1 MKKDPKYWQDLLA
14 QYKRG
19 DISQEDR
26 YTLEKEALDDPFLF
40 DALEGFALHG
50 ENTIVKNTTKS
61 RTIYLRRIASVA
73 AVVTAILAAVYL
85 MRSEDTSGLSSQDGS
100 VMAANHNSEEYPQRN
115 ETNNQESIPAKS
127 KDQKS
132 ITAEGEVAD
141 QIGKMIT
148 ETEAPKTQPSKATA
162 TVTRATRGNADQMPN
177 GEENSQMEDATAE
190 SEPSPVKEEQ
200 TEVIGLDIESDS
212 NESAAEDLTESSAA
226 SGSAN
231 KASKKK
237 STFYNVVPMIGNK
250 DFDDYVRQRIKER
263 GLQQDPPQEVT
274 IEFSIDADGNLS
286 EFLHIYEGCSECGPF
301 AISILSS
308 SGVWK
313 TVPAGQMGR
322 ARYTF
327 MF

>member
-40 DALEGFALHG
+40 DALEGYALHG
-50 ENTIVKNTTKS
+50 ENTVVKNSTKS

-85 MRSEDTSGLSSQDGS
+85 MRSEETTGLSSQDGS
-100 VMAANHNSEEYPQRN
+100 VMAANHNSEESAQRN
-115 ETNNQESIPAKS
+115 ETTNQESIPTKS
-127 KDQKS
+127 KDQETT
-132 ITAEGEVAD
+132 TAEGEVAD

-148 ETEAPKTQPSKATA
+148 ETEAPKTQPSKAT
-162 TVTRATRGNADQMPN
+162 VTKASRGNADQIPN

-200 TEVIGLDIESDS
+200 TEVIALDVESHS
-212 NESAAEDLTESSAA
+212 NESVAEDLTESSTA

-231 KASKKK
+231 TASKKK